1 MFSHSI
7 SQFHAAQEMSPKKW
21 KSLPISS
28 VATVIPGWKLIMVAL
43 WYLKTEKIYIFK
55 YLLTLCPDYF
65 FMRFLFKEMI
75 SHQKTNSG
83 CPTLSRS
90 SQVRVTCVVFCWPFK
105 FHFLIFLFIHLV
117 VYLSILFRVRVTKA
131 RFFLSNSWHFKHI
144 FETTKLSKEIP
155 KNISVLWNGPWPSGW
170 GWGAWSRKS
179 LFFVFCMKKKS
190 LCHPHLP
197 SY

>member
-90 SQVRVTCVVFCWPFK
+90 SQVRVTCVFFVEHIIIFFY
-105 FHFLIFLFIHLV
+105 LII
-117 VYLSILFRVRVTKA
+117 YLSVIYSSISLQVRVACFCLIHDISDTYSRQQNYPRKFQ
-131 RFFLSNSWHFKHI
+131 RTFLSCEMVLDHLDEGGWVESSI
-144 FETTKLSKEIP
+144 FI
-155 KNISVLWNGPWPSGW
+155 
-170 GWGAWSRKS
+170 
-179 LFFVFCMKKKS
+179 FYF
-190 LCHPHLP
+190 
-197 SY
+197 